1 MQKAHPAL
9 KLQKNGEKTTKRGHR
24 DVFTSDR
31 KIENIER
38 NHGFITLKELIKFQ
52 YGFHKEIGPE
62 SSYIG
67 VKYRRII
74 ISWRR
79 ESLVLEN
86 VVKLSN

>member
-67 VKYRRII
+67 VKFRRMI

-79 ESLVLEN
+79 ESVVLEN